1 MELAT
6 ETRDRIQQLVDQN
19 AVLLFMKGNR
29 SQPQCGFSATV
40 VRILDSLLPDYQTFD
55 VLSDHEVREGV
66 KVFSSWPT
74 IPQLYV
80 KGEFVGGCDI
90 IQEMAQNGELFDA
103 LGVEKPSAEPPA
115 ITISDAAAEALNA
128 AQAQH
133 GDAGRILHLS
143 IEPDFRTGLTV
154 APRGAL
160 DVEVVANGVTI
171 LMDPMTAQRAG
182 GVSIDV
188 VDGPEGQGFKID
200 NPNAPSVGQMSV
212 EDLKALLDSGETFE
226 LLDVR
231 TPEERATA
239 SIDGALMMTEAE
251 AARLEALPKDT
262 KLVFHCHH
270 GGRSQAA
277 ADHFAALGFTNV
289 HNVVGGIDAWSQR
302 IDPTVKRY

>member
-6 ETRDRIQQLVDQN
+6 ETRDRIQQLVDSNQ
-19 AVLLFMKGNR
+19 VLLFMKGNR
-29 SQPQCGFSATV
+29 QQPQCGFSATV

-90 IQEMAQNGELFDA
+90 IQEMAGTGELFDA
-103 LGVEKPSAEPPA
+103 LGVEAPSNEPPT
-115 ITISDAAAEALNA
+115 ITISDAAADALNA

-133 GDAGRILHLS
+133 SEGGRLLHLQ
-143 IEPDFRTGLTV
+143 IESDFRTGLTV
-154 APRGAL
+154 APRGAM
-160 DVEVVANGVTI
+160 DVEVNTNGVTL
-171 LMDPMTAQRAG
+171 LMDPMTAGRAE

-188 VDGPEGQGFKID
+188 VDSPQGQGFKID
-200 NPNAPSVGQMSV
+200 NPNAPQVSQMTV
-212 EDLKALLDSGETFE
+212 ENLKALLDSGEPHE

-231 TPEERATA
+231 TPEERAKA
-239 SIDGALMMTEAE
+239 SIPGSVLMTEAE
-251 AARLEALPKDT
+251 AARLEQLPKDSMI
-262 KLVFHCHH
+262 VFHCHH

-277 ADHFAALGFTNV
+277 ADHFASLGFVNV
-289 HNVVGGIDAWSQR
+289 HNVEGGIDAWSAR
-302 IDPTVKRY
+302 IDDSVPRY